1 MTAARCASV
10 MLRQWTISS
19 IVRPQP
25 VQWPRVR
32 SSAQRLR
39 QGLSIGTAVT

>member
-10 MLRQWTISS
+10 RLRQWTISS

-25 VQWPRVR
+25 VQVARAA

-39 QGLSIGTAVT
+39 QGVSIT

>member
-19 IVRPQP
+19 IVRPHP
-25 VQWPRVR
+25 VHVRRVA

-39 QGLSIGTAVT
+39 QGVSIT